1 MEGDHRAAQGRA
13 DGHSGKRGV
22 SLGALSQREAA
33 ALDLAATIAK
43 AYRQGV
49 PERTIGAPLTYPQA
63 LDRFREGFPQ
73 TGMEATDVISD
84 LARRAEGGLVGT
96 VSPNFHGWV
105 IGASHPVG
113 VAADWLASAWGQVAS
128 FADIAPAAAAA
139 EEVAADW
146 IVDMLALPS
155 GSQVGFATGATM
167 ANFAAL
173 AAARTFVLDKV
184 GWDVEAKGL
193 FGAPEVHVVVGGEA
207 HSSIFLTLRYL
218 GFGSE
223 RVHVA
228 GADDQGRM
236 RPGELKR
243 VLAGLDGPIVVI
255 LQAGNVNS
263 GAFDPFAELIGP
275 AREAGGWVH
284 VDGAFGL
291 WAAAAPTL
299 RHLTDGMADADSWAA
314 DAHKWLQAPYDCG
327 VVISRNG
334 AAMRRAMGSTAAYLP
349 RVERRNPCDLAPEL
363 SRRARG
369 LPVWA
374 ILKHLG
380 REGMAEMIERNCAVA
395 RHIAEKLR
403 SEPGIEVM
411 NDVVLNQVAV
421 ACGEADGP
429 KTDELTRQTLAA
441 VQSEGIAYPTAGNW
455 RGRDIMRVSV
465 SAGSAAL
472 EDGERT
478 ADAIVRAWRRVKEA
492 R

>member
-1 MEGDHRAAQGRA
+1 
-13 DGHSGKRGV
+13 
-22 SLGALSQREAA
+22 LGALEKSEAE
-33 ALDLAATIAK
+33 ALDLAASIAR
-43 AYRQGV
+43 AYRESM
-49 PERTIGAPLTYPQA
+49 PERPVAAPLAYPQA
-63 LDRFREGFPQ
+63 LDRFREAFPDK
-73 TGMEATDVISD
+73 GMDAAEVIAD
-84 LARRAEGGLVGT
+84 LARRAEGGLLAT

-105 IGASHPVG
+105 VGASHPVG

-139 EEVAADW
+139 EEIAAEW
-146 IVDMLALPS
+146 IIDMLGLPA
-155 GSQVGFATGATM
+155 GSQVGLATGATM

-173 AAARTFVLDKV
+173 AAARTFVLDKA

-193 FGAPEVHVVVGGEA
+193 FDAPNVNVVVGGEA

-228 GADDQGRM
+228 GSDEQGRM
-236 RPGELKR
+236 RPDELKR

-263 GAFDPFAELIGP
+263 GAFDPFAELIPP
-275 AREAGGWVH
+275 ARAADAWVH

-291 WAAAAPTL
+291 WAAAAQSL
-299 RHLTDGMADADSWAA
+299 RNLTVGMEEADSWAA

-327 VVISRNG
+327 VAISRHG
-334 AAMRRAMGSTAAYLP
+334 AAMRRALGSTAAYLP
-349 RVERRNPCDLAPEL
+349 QVERRNPCDLVPEL

-380 REGMAEMIERNCAVA
+380 REGVAEMIERNCAVA
-395 RHIAEKLR
+395 RRIAEKL
-403 SEPGIEVM
+403 SAEPGLSVL

-421 ACGEADGP
+421 ACGEASDPG
-429 KTDELTRQTLAA
+429 TDVLTKRTLAA
-441 VQSEGIAYPTAGNW
+441 VQAEGTAYPTAGNW
-455 RGRDIMRVSV
+455 RGREIMRISV
-465 SAGSAAL
+465 SAGSAGPD
-472 EDGERT
+472 DGDRT
-478 ADAIVRAWRRVKEA
+478 VDAVIRAWREVK
-492 R
+492 RTG